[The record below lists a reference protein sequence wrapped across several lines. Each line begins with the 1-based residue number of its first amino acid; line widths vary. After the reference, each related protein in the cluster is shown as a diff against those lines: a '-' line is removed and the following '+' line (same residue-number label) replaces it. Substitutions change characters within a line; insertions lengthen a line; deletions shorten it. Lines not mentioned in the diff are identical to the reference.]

1 MTSIDSEVV
10 SYQGSQGVII
20 SFFDENDYIKCQR
33 ALKSYLLRSYKDLVF
48 RVLPEIKSGELSDG
62 DYETEIYTDEKFKM
76 VYGTIKLRYLVKGN
90 VVVIKELIPSTIL
103 HHIYGVI
110 PHVYKGVPY
119 TTATELFK
127 IKLVLDNGVDL
138 NG

>member
-48 RVLPEIKSGELSDG
+48 RVLPEIKSGELFDG

-76 VYGTIKLRYLVKGN
+76 VYGVIKLRYLVKGN
-90 VVVIKELIPSTIL
+90 IVVIKELVPSTIL
-103 HHIYGVI
+103 HHIYRVI
-110 PHVYKGVPY
+110 PYVYKGVPY
-119 TTATELFK
+119 TTDAELFR
-127 IKLVLDNGVDL
+127 IKLILDNGVDL
-138 NG
+138 SG